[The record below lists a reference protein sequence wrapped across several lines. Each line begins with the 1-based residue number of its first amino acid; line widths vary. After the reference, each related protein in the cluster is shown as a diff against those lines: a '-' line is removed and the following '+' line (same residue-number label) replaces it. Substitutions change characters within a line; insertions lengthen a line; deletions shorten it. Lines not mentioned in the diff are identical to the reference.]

1 MSSLNLF
8 GKEWGNIV
16 FENRN
21 KLYGAYKLRQES
33 TKTTFTALAI
43 GIGLL
48 GTVFGSSYLYASKS
62 DPKVIEYVLKD
73 VPVVPDVIDPIVEK
87 PIVEKPIVEKP
98 TETHKKVEKVIEKST
113 VKDVME
119 NKKLVEMTAE
129 KDNKVTDDKLTAQKD
144 FNDHINSGQNNTKAH
159 TDGTF
164 NKDGR
169 ESGDENIG
177 SKKKSGD
184 GDSTEGDTTLK
195 GNEIVKLV
203 QLKAAPA
210 EGFEKFFESY
220 IKKFSAKDFGGNST
234 EMVVKLKF
242 VVEKDGSFTD
252 IKVVEDKHGLGN
264 EAVRVLKS
272 MPKWKPAQHN
282 GRTVRSQFTLPI
294 KVRVN
299 N

>member
-8 GKEWGNIV
+8 GKEWLNIV

-48 GTVFGSSYLYASKS
+48 GSIFGSSYLYASKS
-62 DPKVIEYVLKD
+62 NPRVIEYVLEND
-73 VPVVPDVIDPIVEK
+73 PVVPDIVDPIVEK
-87 PIVEKPIVEKP
+87 PPVEKPADIEKS
-98 TETHKKVEKVIEKST
+98 VEKVIEKST

-119 NKKLVEMTAE
+119 NKKLVEMTAA
-129 KDNKVTDDKLTAQKD
+129 KDNDVIDDKLNAQKD
-144 FNDHINSGQNNTKAH
+144 FNDNINSGQNNTNAH
-159 TDGTF
+159 TDGSF

-169 ESGDENIG
+169 ESGDIDTGKNI
-177 SKKKSGD
+177 KSGD
-184 GDSTEGDTTLK
+184 GDSTEGNTTSK
-195 GNEIVKLV
+195 GNEIVTLV
-203 QLKAAPA
+203 QKKAMPN

-220 IKKFSAKDFGGNST
+220 IRKFSKDVGGNAT

-252 IKVVEDKHGLGN
+252 IKIIEDKHGLGN
-264 EAVRVLKS
+264 EAIRVLKS
-272 MPKWKPAQHN
+272 MPKWKAAQHN

-294 KVRVN
+294 KVKVN

>member
-8 GKEWGNIV
+8 GKEWLNIV

-48 GTVFGSSYLYASKS
+48 GSIFGSSYLYASKS
-62 DPKVIEYVLKD
+62 NHRVIEYVLEND
-73 VPVVPDVIDPIVEK
+73 PVVPDIVDPIVEK
-87 PIVEKPIVEKP
+87 PPVEKPADIEKS
-98 TETHKKVEKVIEKST
+98 VEKVIEKST

-119 NKKLVEMTAE
+119 NKKLVEMRAA
-129 KDNKVTDDKLTAQKD
+129 KDDDVIDDKLNAQKD
-144 FNDHINSGQNNTKAH
+144 FNDNINSGQNNSNAH
-159 TDGTF
+159 IDGTF

-169 ESGDENIG
+169 ESGDIDTGKNI
-177 SKKKSGD
+177 KSGD
-184 GDSTEGDTTLK
+184 GESTEGDATLK
-195 GNEIVKLV
+195 GNEIVRLV
-203 QLKAAPA
+203 QKKAAPN

-220 IKKFSAKDFGGNST
+220 IRKFTKDVGGNAT
-234 EMVVKLKF
+234 EMVVKLRF

-252 IKVVEDKHGLGN
+252 IKIIEDKHGLGN
-264 EAVRVLKS
+264 EAIRVLKS
-272 MPKWKPAQHN
+272 MPKWKAAQHN

-294 KVRVN
+294 KVKVN

>member
-8 GKEWGNIV
+8 GKEWLNIV

-48 GTVFGSSYLYASKS
+48 GTIFGSSYLYASKS
-62 DPKVIEYVLKD
+62 DPTVVIVDL
-73 VPVVPDVIDPIVEK
+73 PIDPLVPKIIDEADKK
-87 PIVEKPIVEKP
+87 PIVDKPEDEAKP
-98 TETHKKVEKVIEKST
+98 VEKVIEKST

-119 NKKLVEMTAE
+119 NKKLVEMTAA
-129 KDNKVTDDKLTAQKD
+129 KDNNVTDEKLNAQKD
-144 FNDHINSGQNNTKAH
+144 FNDNINTGQDNTTAH

-169 ESGDENIG
+169 ESGDIDTGKNI
-177 SKKKSGD
+177 KSGD
-184 GDSTEGDTTLK
+184 GDSTEGRTGLK
-195 GNEIVKLV
+195 ENSIIKVV
-203 QLKAAPA
+203 QHKAAPK

-220 IKKFSAKDFGGNST
+220 IRKFSAKGLGGN
-234 EMVVKLKF
+234 EKEILIKLRF

-252 IKVVEDKHGLGN
+252 IKVVDDKHGLGN
-264 EAVRVLKS
+264 EAIRVLKA
-272 MPKWKPAQHN
+272 MPNWKPAQHN

-294 KVRVN
+294 KVRIN
-299 N
+299 S

>member
-8 GKEWGNIV
+8 GKEWLNIV

-48 GTVFGSSYLYASKS
+48 GSIFGSSYLYASKS
-62 DPKVIEYVLKD
+62 NPTVVIVDLPTDPLVD
-73 VPVVPDVIDPIVEK
+73 PTVIDPIDKPPVEK
-87 PIVEKPIVEKP
+87 PADIEKS
-98 TETHKKVEKVIEKST
+98 VEKVIEKST

-119 NKKLVEMTAE
+119 NKKLVEMTAA
-129 KDNKVTDDKLTAQKD
+129 KDNDVIDDKLNAQND
-144 FNDHINSGQNNTKAH
+144 FNDNINSGQNNTKAH
-159 TDGTF
+159 TDGTL

-169 ESGDENIG
+169 ESGDIDTGKNI
-177 SKKKSGD
+177 KSGD

-195 GNEIVKLV
+195 GNEIVRLV
-203 QLKAAPA
+203 QKKAMPN

-220 IKKFSAKDFGGNST
+220 IRKFSKDVGGNAT
-234 EMVVKLKF
+234 EMVVKLRF

-252 IKVVEDKHGLGN
+252 IKIIEDKHGLGN
-264 EAVRVLKS
+264 EAIRVLKS
-272 MPKWKPAQHN
+272 MPKWKAAQHN

-294 KVRVN
+294 KVKVN

>member
-8 GKEWGNIV
+8 GKEWLNIV

-48 GTVFGSSYLYASKS
+48 GTIFGSSYLYASKS
-62 DPKVIEYVLKD
+62 DPTVVIVDLPTD
-73 VPVVPDVIDPIVEK
+73 PLVNPTVIDPIEKPPVEK
-87 PIVEKPIVEKP
+87 PADIEKS
-98 TETHKKVEKVIEKST
+98 VEKVIEKST

-119 NKKLVEMTAE
+119 NKKLVEMTAA
-129 KDNKVTDDKLTAQKD
+129 KDNDVIDDKINAQKD
-144 FNDHINSGQNNTKAH
+144 FNDNINSGQNNTNAH

-169 ESGDENIG
+169 ESGDIDTGKNI
-177 SKKKSGD
+177 KSGD
-184 GDSTEGDTTLK
+184 GDNPEGRTGL
-195 GNEIVKLV
+195 NENTIVKLV
-203 QLKAAPA
+203 QKKAAPN

-220 IKKFSAKDFGGNST
+220 IRKFSAKDLGGS
-234 EMVVKLKF
+234 EKEILIKLRF

-252 IKVVEDKHGLGN
+252 IKVVDDKHGLGN
-264 EAVRVLKS
+264 EAIRVLKA
-272 MPKWKPAQHN
+272 MPNWKPAQHN

-294 KVRVN
+294 KVRIN

>member
-33 TKTTFTALAI
+33 AKTTFMALAI
-43 GIGLL
+43 GIGTLSII
-48 GTVFGSSYLYASKS
+48 FGSSYLYASKGEPRVREYILPD
-62 DPKVIEYVLKD
+62 DPI
-73 VPVVPDVIDPIVEK
+73 VPDIIDPIEDK
-87 PIVEKPIVEKP
+87 LEDKP
-98 TETHKKVEKVIEKST
+98 TVETDTDKTVEKVIEKST

-119 NKKLVEMTAE
+119 NKKLVDMTAA
-129 KDNKVTDDKLTAQKD
+129 KDNDVIDDKLNAQKD
-144 FNDHINSGQNNTKAH
+144 FNDNINSGKNNTDAH

-164 NKDGR
+164 NKDGKN
-169 ESGDENIG
+169 SGDEDAG
-177 SKKKSGD
+177 KDKKPGD
-184 GDSTEGDTTLK
+184 GVVGEGGDGLK
-195 GNEIVKLV
+195 DNSIVKLV
-203 QLKAAPA
+203 QKKASPN

-220 IKKFSAKDFGGNST
+220 IRKFAAKDLGGSAT
-234 EMVVKLKF
+234 EMIVKLKF

-252 IKVVEDKHGLGN
+252 IKIVEDKHGLGN
-264 EAVRVLKS
+264 EAIRVLKS
-272 MPKWKPAQHN
+272 MPKWKAAQHN

-294 KVRVN
+294 KVKVN

>member
-33 TKTTFTALAI
+33 AKTTFMALAI
-43 GIGLL
+43 GIGTLSMI
-48 GTVFGSSYLYASKS
+48 FGSSYLYASNSKEVIIS
-62 DPKVIEYVLKD
+62 CPVSELEPVEPVTIIEADLTKVE
-73 VPVVPDVIDPIVEK
+73 PIVEK
-87 PIVEKPIVEKP
+87 AKG
-98 TETHKKVEKVIEKST
+98 TEDDATKASATKT
-113 VKDVME
+113 DVMD
-119 NKKLVEMTAE
+119 NKKLTNVNITE
-129 KDNKVTDDKLTAQKD
+129 DDKVKKDDLTAQSE
-144 FNDHINSGQNNTKAH
+144 FNDHTNSSSENLNANKKGTLN
-159 TDGTF
+159 TDGSKSGTE
-164 NKDGR
+164 NTEKGNDTTGSGSNDG
-169 ESGDENIG
+169 EENI
-177 SKKKSGD
+177 
-184 GDSTEGDTTLK
+184 K

-203 QLKAAPA
+203 QKKAAPT

-220 IKKFSAKDFGGNST
+220 IRKFSAKDLGGSET

-252 IKVVEDKHGLGN
+252 IKIVEDKHGLGN
-264 EAVRVLKS
+264 EAIRVLKS
-272 MPKWKPAQHN
+272 MPKWKAAQHN

-294 KVRVN
+294 KVKVN

>member
-8 GKEWGNIV
+8 GKEWLNIV

-48 GTVFGSSYLYASKS
+48 GSIFGSSYLYASKS
-62 DPKVIEYVLKD
+62 NHRVIEYVLEND
-73 VPVVPDVIDPIVEK
+73 PVVPDIVDPIVEK
-87 PIVEKPIVEKP
+87 PPVEKPADIEKS
-98 TETHKKVEKVIEKST
+98 VEKVIEKST

-119 NKKLVEMTAE
+119 NKKLVEMRAA
-129 KDNKVTDDKLTAQKD
+129 KDDDVIDDKLNAQKD
-144 FNDHINSGQNNTKAH
+144 FNDNINTGQDNTTGH
-159 TDGTF
+159 TDGTL

-169 ESGDENIG
+169 ESGDEDTG
-177 SKKKSGD
+177 SRKKSGD
-184 GDSTEGDTTLK
+184 GDSIEGRTGLK
-195 GNEIVKLV
+195 ENSIVKVV
-203 QLKAAPA
+203 QHKAAPT

-220 IKKFSAKDFGGNST
+220 IRKFSAKDLGGN
-234 EMVVKLKF
+234 EKEILIKLRF

-252 IKVVEDKHGLGN
+252 IKVVDDKHGLGN
-264 EAVRVLKS
+264 EAIRVLKA
-272 MPKWKPAQHN
+272 MPNWKPAQHN

-294 KVRVN
+294 KVRIN

>member
-73 VPVVPDVIDPIVEK
+73 VPVVPDVVDPIVEK
-87 PIVEKPIVEKP
+87 PTVEKP

-252 IKVVEDKHGLGN
+252 IKVVEDKHGLGS

>member
-8 GKEWGNIV
+8 GKEWLNIV

-48 GTVFGSSYLYASKS
+48 GSIFGSSYLYASKS
-62 DPKVIEYVLKD
+62 NLTVVIVDLPTDPLVD
-73 VPVVPDVIDPIVEK
+73 PTVIDPIKKPPVEK
-87 PIVEKPIVEKP
+87 PADIEKSVEKI
-98 TETHKKVEKVIEKST
+98 IEKST

-119 NKKLVEMTAE
+119 NKKLVEMTAA
-129 KDNKVTDDKLTAQKD
+129 KDNDVIDNKLNAQKD
-144 FNDHINSGQNNTKAH
+144 FNDNINSGQKNIDAN

-164 NKDGR
+164 NKDGKD
-169 ESGDENIG
+169 SGDKDTG
-177 SKKKSGD
+177 KDKKSGD
-184 GDSTEGDTTLK
+184 GDSAEGRTGL
-195 GNEIVKLV
+195 NENSIVKVV
-203 QLKAAPA
+203 QHKAAPN

-220 IKKFSAKDFGGNST
+220 IRKFSAKDLGGSAT

-252 IKVVEDKHGLGN
+252 IKIVEDKHGLGN
-264 EAVRVLKS
+264 EAIRVLKS
-272 MPKWKPAQHN
+272 MPKWKAAQHN

-294 KVRVN
+294 KVKVN
-299 N
+299 D

>member
-8 GKEWGNIV
+8 GKEWLNIV

-48 GTVFGSSYLYASKS
+48 GSIFGSSYLYASKS
-62 DPKVIEYVLKD
+62 NPTVVIVDLPTD
-73 VPVVPDVIDPIVEK
+73 PVVPKIIDEAEKK
-87 PIVEKPIVEKP
+87 PIVDKPKDETKP
-98 TETHKKVEKVIEKST
+98 VEKVIEKST

-119 NKKLVEMTAE
+119 NKKLVEMTAA
-129 KDNKVTDDKLTAQKD
+129 KDNDVIDDKLNAQKD
-144 FNDHINSGQNNTKAH
+144 FNDNINSGQNNTNAH
-159 TDGTF
+159 TDGTL

-169 ESGDENIG
+169 ESGDEDTG
-177 SKKKSGD
+177 SRKKSGD
-184 GDSTEGDTTLK
+184 GDSTEGRTGLK
-195 GNEIVKLV
+195 ENSIVKVV
-203 QLKAAPA
+203 QHKAAPN

-220 IKKFSAKDFGGNST
+220 IRKFSKDVGGNAT

-252 IKVVEDKHGLGN
+252 IKIIEDKHGLGN
-264 EAVRVLKS
+264 EAIRVLKS
-272 MPKWKPAQHN
+272 MPKWKAAQHN

-294 KVRVN
+294 KVKVN

>member
-33 TKTTFTALAI
+33 AKTTFMALAI
-43 GIGLL
+43 GIGTLSMI
-48 GTVFGSSYLYASKS
+48 FGSSYLYASKGEPRVREYILPN
-62 DPKVIEYVLKD
+62 DPI
-73 VPVVPDVIDPIVEK
+73 VPDIIDPIEDK
-87 PIVEKPIVEKP
+87 PIDKP
-98 TETHKKVEKVIEKST
+98 TVKTDTDKTVEKVIEKST

-119 NKKLVEMTAE
+119 NKKLVQMTAA
-129 KDNKVTDDKLTAQKD
+129 KDNDVTDENLNAQKD
-144 FNDHINSGQNNTKAH
+144 FNDNINSGQKNTNAH

-164 NKDGR
+164 NKDGK
-169 ESGDENIG
+169 ESGNEDKGNG
-177 SKKKSGD
+177 KKPGD
-184 GDSTEGDTTLK
+184 GDSAEGRTGLNDNT
-195 GNEIVKLV
+195 IVKLV
-203 QLKAAPA
+203 QHKAAPN

-220 IKKFSAKDFGGNST
+220 IRKFSAKDLGGSAT
-234 EMVVKLKF
+234 EMLVKLKF

-252 IKVVEDKHGLGN
+252 IKIVEDKHGLGN
-264 EAVRVLKS
+264 EAIRVLKS
-272 MPKWKPAQHN
+272 MPKWKAAQHN

-294 KVRVN
+294 KVKVN

>member
-8 GKEWGNIV
+8 GKEWLNIV

-48 GTVFGSSYLYASKS
+48 GSIFGSSYLYASKS
-62 DPKVIEYVLKD
+62 DPRVIEYIIED
-73 VPVVPDVIDPIVEK
+73 DPIVPDIVDPIDKK
-87 PIVEKPIVEKP
+87 PFVDESKEEVKSVEKI
-98 TETHKKVEKVIEKST
+98 IEKST

-119 NKKLVEMTAE
+119 NKKLVEMTAA
-129 KDNKVTDDKLTAQKD
+129 KDNDVIDDKLNAQKD
-144 FNDHINSGQNNTKAH
+144 FNDRINSGQKNTDAH

-169 ESGDENIG
+169 ESGDEDAGKN
-177 SKKKSGD
+177 KKSGN
-184 GDSTEGDTTLK
+184 GDNTEERTGL
-195 GNEIVKLV
+195 NENSIVKVV
-203 QLKAAPA
+203 QHKAAPN

-220 IKKFSAKDFGGNST
+220 IRKFSKDVGGNAT

-252 IKVVEDKHGLGN
+252 IKIVEDKHGLGN
-264 EAVRVLKS
+264 EAIRVLKS
-272 MPKWKPAQHN
+272 MPKWKAAQHN

-294 KVRVN
+294 KVKVN

>member
-8 GKEWGNIV
+8 GKEWLNIV

-48 GTVFGSSYLYASKS
+48 GSVFGSSYLYASKS
-62 DPKVIEYVLKD
+62 NPTVVIVGLPTDPLVD
-73 VPVVPDVIDPIVEK
+73 PTVIDPIEKPPVEK
-87 PIVEKPIVEKP
+87 PADIEKS
-98 TETHKKVEKVIEKST
+98 VEKVIEKST

-119 NKKLVEMTAE
+119 NKKLVEMTAA
-129 KDNKVTDDKLTAQKD
+129 KDNDVVDDKLNAQND
-144 FNDHINSGQNNTKAH
+144 FNDRINSGQNNTKAH
-159 TDGTF
+159 TDGTL

-169 ESGDENIG
+169 ESGDEDTG
-177 SKKKSGD
+177 SRKKSGD
-184 GDSTEGDTTLK
+184 GDSIDGDTTLK
-195 GNEIVKLV
+195 GNEIVRLV
-203 QLKAAPA
+203 QKKAMPN

-220 IKKFSAKDFGGNST
+220 IRKFSKDVGGNAT

-252 IKVVEDKHGLGN
+252 IKIVEDKHGLGN
-264 EAVRVLKS
+264 EAIRVLKS
-272 MPKWKPAQHN
+272 MPKWKAAQHN
-282 GRTVRSQFTLPI
+282 GRTVRSHFTLPI
-294 KVRVN
+294 KVKVN

>member
-1 MSSLNLF
+1 MSSLNLL
-8 GKEWGNIV
+8 GKEWLNIV

-48 GTVFGSSYLYASKS
+48 GSIFGSSYLYASKS
-62 DPKVIEYVLKD
+62 NPTVVIVDLPTDPLVD
-73 VPVVPDVIDPIVEK
+73 PTVIDPIDKPPVEK
-87 PIVEKPIVEKP
+87 PADIEKS
-98 TETHKKVEKVIEKST
+98 VEKVIEKST

-119 NKKLVEMTAE
+119 NKKLVEMTAA
-129 KDNKVTDDKLTAQKD
+129 KDNDVIDDKLNAQND
-144 FNDHINSGQNNTKAH
+144 FNDNINSGQNNTKAH
-159 TDGTF
+159 TDGTL

-169 ESGDENIG
+169 ESGDIDTGKNI
-177 SKKKSGD
+177 KSGD

-195 GNEIVKLV
+195 GNEIVRLV
-203 QLKAAPA
+203 QKKAMPN

-220 IKKFSAKDFGGNST
+220 IRKFSKDVGGNAT
-234 EMVVKLKF
+234 EMVVKLRF

-252 IKVVEDKHGLGN
+252 IKIIEDKHGLGN
-264 EAVRVLKS
+264 EAIRVLKS
-272 MPKWKPAQHN
+272 MPKWKAAQHN

-294 KVRVN
+294 KVKVN

>member
-33 TKTTFTALAI
+33 AKTTFMALAI
-43 GIGLL
+43 GIVTLSII
-48 GTVFGSSYLYASKS
+48 FGSSYLYASKGEPRVREYILPD
-62 DPKVIEYVLKD
+62 DPI
-73 VPVVPDVIDPIVEK
+73 VPDIIDPIEDK
-87 PIVEKPIVEKP
+87 PVDKP
-98 TETHKKVEKVIEKST
+98 TVKTDTDKIVEKVIEKST

-119 NKKLVEMTAE
+119 NKKLVDMTAA
-129 KDNKVTDDKLTAQKD
+129 KDNDVIDDKLNAQKD
-144 FNDHINSGQNNTKAH
+144 FNDNINSGKNNTDAH
-159 TDGTF
+159 KDGTF
-164 NKDGR
+164 NKDGKD
-169 ESGDENIG
+169 SSDKDTGKD
-177 SKKKSGD
+177 KKSGD
-184 GDSTEGDTTLK
+184 GDSTEGSVTSK
-195 GNEIVKLV
+195 GNEIVTLV
-203 QLKAAPA
+203 QKKAAPT

-220 IKKFSAKDFGGNST
+220 IRKFSAKDLGGSET

-252 IKVVEDKHGLGN
+252 IKIVEDKHGLGN
-264 EAVRVLKS
+264 EAIRVLKS
-272 MPKWKPAQHN
+272 MPKWKAAQHN

-294 KVRVN
+294 KVKVN